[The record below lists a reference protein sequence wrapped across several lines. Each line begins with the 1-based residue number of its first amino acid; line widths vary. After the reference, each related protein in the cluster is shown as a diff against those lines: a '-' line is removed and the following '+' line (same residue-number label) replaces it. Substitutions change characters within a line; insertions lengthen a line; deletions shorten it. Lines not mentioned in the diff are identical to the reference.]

1 MKQDELFEIAHQ
13 ASKKWLKEYPA
24 PADCANP
31 VPKRYLEIFAELVE
45 AKASAKER
53 EACASINFRM
63 CLGFSGDQCY
73 QISEL
78 IRARGEQQ

>member
-1 MKQDELFEIAHQ
+1 MTQNDIIEMARQ
-13 ASKKWLKEYPA
+13 AGAL
-24 PADCANP
+24 P
-31 VPKRYLEIFAELVE
+31 VHRDPKNKAIVGNDKIEAFAKLVE